1 MTSMEAFVRATGLA
15 LGSARDA
22 FGVGRTTTSP
32 GSTEV
37 LPGQPVSAA
46 GRWARAAADEA
57 AGAAVA
63 VTTLAEHDRRA
74 DGELRA
80 AAAAA
85 ATGRGELDGLIDGAA
100 VDVDALAP
108 AVDSPAGRRALV
120 EALTRRLRASR
131 QALEDG
137 ATDASTRAAAAQST
151 AADYGAA
158 GRFWSAAVGAAGGA
172 PPPVGGGGAMSAGGA
187 PLWGGLA
194 PLAALFSTTPAAE
207 SRSSGGAGASATA
220 GGYGDNSVAA
230 AAIPISSVGFHR
242 LGFAG
247 GRDAYRGY
255 ISQALD
261 VLGIADP
268 QARARWTAGL
278 LVGVGRESGFS
289 PEAVNR
295 SDSNAHGALM
305 PDGAPAGSSR
315 GGMQTI
321 PATFAAH
328 HQPNTSADIYDPVA
342 NLCAGM
348 NYLMRRYSVSRDGS
362 NLVSVH
368 QFNPRENSQG
378 Y

>member
-22 FGVGRTTTSP
+22 FGAGGTATSP
-32 GSTEV
+32 GWLDA
-37 LPGQPVSAA
+37 LPGQPAVAA
-46 GRWARAAADEA
+46 GRWAQAAAEEA

-63 VTTLAEHDRRA
+63 VTALGEHDGRA
-74 DGELRA
+74 DRALA

-85 ATGRGELDGLIDGAA
+85 AAARRGELDGLIDGAA

-108 AVDSPAGRRALV
+108 AIDSPAGRRALV

-137 ATDASTRAAAAQST
+137 AADASTHAATAQST
-151 AADYGAA
+151 AADYGAV
-158 GRFWSAAVGAAGGA
+158 GRFWSAAAGAAGGA
-172 PPPVGGGGAMSAGGA
+172 MPMLGGGGGMSAGGA

-194 PLAALFSTTPAAE
+194 PLATLLSAPAQA
-207 SRSSGGAGASATA
+207 SRSLGGSGISTAA
-220 GGYGDNSVAA
+220 GGDGGNAVGA
-230 AAIPISSVGFHR
+230 AAIPVSTVGFDR
-242 LGFAG
+242 LGFPG

-255 ISQALD
+255 IGQALD
-261 VLGIADP
+261 VLGISDP

-295 SDSNAHGALM
+295 SDSNAHGPLM
-305 PDGAPAGSSR
+305 SDGAPAGSSR

-348 NYLMRRYSVSRDGS
+348 NYVMHRYSVSRDGS